1 MNFEKGRC
9 VIIQRKLK
17 ENYCAEE
24 VGRVPIGRMG
34 PKRTLAAKR
43 LCLEV
48 NMACHRGSKLA
59 FEMTGLRWREVT
71 WLA

>member
-1 MNFEKGRC
+1 MNFEKGILLQRESLKR
-9 VIIQRKLK
+9 IIVQRKW
-17 ENYCAEE
+17 AEPLCGE
-24 VGRVPIGRMG
+24 MG

-48 NMACHRGSKLA
+48 NMACHRGCKLA
-59 FEMTGLRWREVT
+59 FEMTGLSWREVT